1 MATTLQEE
9 TALGDTTLRRGVGS
23 AEDEKWRCT
32 VEHRLV
38 LKDYF
43 KQGADP
49 EAYNWRPAL
58 IVKTASHCR
67 LSNITAE
74 GTWREDEQF
83 EAAGKVVMRVAGR
96 SAGRVLAP
104 WLKLREQGL
113 LQNWEVYGQPAAVT
127 DAVIQQWMLQSMGEH
142 FPCSIWVRDA
152 VGSSW
157 APEVQLSMRVIGQIA
172 VKIRA
177 GITDLVQPTDT
188 DFAASLKASLRASQS
203 EEKKR
208 MMETA
213 AAAGE
218 RASFKCSVPSLG
230 RMLDAAWQLQ
240 EERQLQRPWTLQSLR
255 RNGFLHWRPDFLQ
268 QKLVL
273 AAKQKWAAELP
284 EGSYR
289 LQSKWLE
296 NRSLFLESKEV
307 RDAAMLKLKDAKL
320 RADQSEI
327 AFCHHEGYCRA
338 RFNGEKMLETH
349 LEIEA
354 DELDDEVLLQAL
366 PFFESLDTKVQRR
379 LKRAALGPPGAEN
392 NDEKAAAKKRKRS
405 KKARAV
411 LKQGK
416 KDLQE
421 LLQKHNRKEIL
432 QGMVPSAGG
441 SKLGSFAAKMKLSL
455 AWPCADQGCGEEGCS
470 DDGCS
475 EEACSR
481 EGGTQEA
488 CSP

>member
-1 MATTLQEE
+1 
-9 TALGDTTLRRGVGS
+9 
-23 AEDEKWRCT
+23 
-32 VEHRLV
+32 
-38 LKDYF
+38 
-43 KQGADP
+43 
-49 EAYNWRPAL
+49 
-58 IVKTASHCR
+58 
-67 LSNITAE
+67 
-74 GTWREDEQF
+74 
-83 EAAGKVVMRVAGR
+83 
-96 SAGRVLAP
+96 
-104 WLKLREQGL
+104 
-113 LQNWEVYGQPAAVT
+113 
-127 DAVIQQWMLQSMGEH
+127 MLQSMGEH

-296 NRSLFLESKEV
+296 NRSLFLESKE
-307 RDAAMLKLKDAKL
+307 LKDAKL

-432 QGMVPSAGG
+432 QGM
-441 SKLGSFAAKMKLSL
+441 
-455 AWPCADQGCGEEGCS
+455 
-470 DDGCS
+470 
-475 EEACSR
+475 
-481 EGGTQEA
+481 
-488 CSP
+488 

>member
-1 MATTLQEE
+1 METWLEFDAALEVAAFGDEEQLAKFVQNPVQFKQHRADCIIGWSDQIPCWLKMTRGKQVYAASERSKTTRLKTADFQKMQDEKLKSLDEAAELLQKAEDIEDAEEETEAIQAGGMEEEKEVQKETGTEEQELQKAVATTLQEE

-67 LSNITAE
+67 LSNIIAE

-83 EAAGKVVMRVAGR
+83 EAAGKVVMRSAGR

-127 DAVIQQWMLQSMGEH
+127 DAVIQQWMLQSMGEQ

-188 DFAASLKASLRASQS
+188 DFAASLKASLRAAQS

-208 MMETA
+208 MMESA

-218 RASFKCSVPSLG
+218 RASFKCSVPSFGTHARCSLAVAG
-230 RMLDAAWQLQ
+230 GKTGAETLDAAQLEAEWRLALEARLRAAEAGACSQ
-240 EERQLQRPWTLQSLR
+240 AEVGCRTARRQLPLAEQVVGESQPVPGQQGAARCSDAEVEECEASCRP
-255 RNGFLHWRPDFLQ
+255 
-268 QKLVL
+268 
-273 AAKQKWAAELP
+273 
-284 EGSYR
+284 
-289 LQSKWLE
+289 
-296 NRSLFLESKEV
+296 V
-307 RDAAMLKLKDAKL
+307 RD
-320 RADQSEI
+320 R
-327 AFCHHEGYCRA
+327 
-338 RFNGEKMLETH
+338 
-349 LEIEA
+349 
-354 DELDDEVLLQAL
+354 LL
-366 PFFESLDTKVQRR
+366 S
-379 LKRAALGPPGAEN
+379 
-392 NDEKAAAKKRKRS
+392 S
-405 KKARAV
+405 
-411 LKQGK
+411 
-416 KDLQE
+416 
-421 LLQKHNRKEIL
+421 
-432 QGMVPSAGG
+432 
-441 SKLGSFAAKMKLSL
+441 
-455 AWPCADQGCGEEGCS
+455 
-470 DDGCS
+470 
-475 EEACSR
+475 
-481 EGGTQEA
+481 
-488 CSP
+488 